1 MILRKVAIKVDC
13 LDEMESHFHFI
24 FIRDLSVYFCSNF
37 IVSIHVY
44 WTFRI
49 VLLKINLKSF
59 YWLKEKIW
67 FIVSLT
73 RSCITIWL
81 YAQCHRCLAVISGL
95 SFNCVGTGAAPTISR
110 SSLSGGGSGGLL
122 GGVSIWTLS
131 SKDACFVML
140 PVSRQLK
147 ILTYTIRIS

>member
-1 MILRKVAIKVDC
+1 MILRKVAIKVDF

-59 YWLKEKIW
+59 Y
-67 FIVSLT
+67 
-73 RSCITIWL
+73 
-81 YAQCHRCLAVISGL
+81 
-95 SFNCVGTGAAPTISR
+95 
-110 SSLSGGGSGGLL
+110 
-122 GGVSIWTLS
+122 
-131 SKDACFVML
+131 
-140 PVSRQLK
+140 
-147 ILTYTIRIS
+147 